1 MARQAARLATGRPT
15 LAPKPTSRSTIHR
28 SGCERMSRSCH
39 GSGGGVGPSWQA
51 VTSRHIRVAV
61 GSRSRVSVTLIG
73 TSRQLGPG
81 YRDHCEHPS
90 RLPGVTR
97 YVLEALAFAR
107 SVLRLG
113 ILGGER
119 FHYWWLIAW
128 TLLHKPKALGLAV
141 TLAIYGYH
149 FRRTC
154 DRLAET

>member
-1 MARQAARLATGRPT
+1 MRRDYRLAMHW
-15 LAPKPTSRSTIHR
+15 LYAPKQHYQRVRRFLREHVPHHR
-28 SGCERMSRSCH
+28 SAL
-39 GSGGGVGPSWQA
+39 GGGHRVGP
-51 VTSRHIRVAV
+51 
-61 GSRSRVSVTLIG
+61 
-73 TSRQLGPG
+73 
-81 YRDHCEHPS
+81 
-90 RLPGVTR
+90 
-97 YVLEALAFAR
+97 EALAFAR

-154 DRLAET
+154 DRLAEA